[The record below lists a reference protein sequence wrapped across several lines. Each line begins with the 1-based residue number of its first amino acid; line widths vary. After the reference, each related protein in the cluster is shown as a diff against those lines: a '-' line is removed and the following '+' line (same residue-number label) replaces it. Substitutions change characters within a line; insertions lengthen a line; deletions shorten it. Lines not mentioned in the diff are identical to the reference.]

1 MENILTTQGIKQAF
15 PIGSGREFVALHDIN
30 IQIPKG
36 NLRCSADVP
45 DPVKRR

>member
-36 NLRCSADVP
+36 KTYDAPRTF
-45 DPVKRR
+45 RIR